1 MCIDRFVRVILLNF
15 TSLLTNDLL
24 KGKVQLSMANA
35 PSNDKTSAK
44 TSLGDRVR
52 EWVDELVDGVVE
64 LMSPPLVPVPVR
76 RRR

>member
-1 MCIDRFVRVILLNF
+1 
-15 TSLLTNDLL
+15 
-24 KGKVQLSMANA
+24 MADGSK
-35 PSNDKTSAK
+35 PSNDKRSAK

-76 RRR
+76 GRRR

>member
-1 MCIDRFVRVILLNF
+1 
-15 TSLLTNDLL
+15 
-24 KGKVQLSMANA
+24 MANA